1 MWKIRAAALLIL
13 LAGFGVGFL
22 VWNTEKAGSHF
33 PFRLGLDLSS
43 GAHLVYRADIS
54 KVTSGDVDAAMS
66 SLRDVIERRVNLFG
80 VSEPIVQVEHSGVI
94 SGSSEERLIVELPGV
109 TDVNKAIATIG
120 KTPQL
125 EFKLLK
131 KDATLPDDLSSTTP
145 AQFDQYFEP
154 TGLTGQQVKS
164 AQLSFGNGS
173 SQLSNEPMVLLNFNS
188 EGSDLFAKL
197 TKENVGRYLAI
208 FLDGTIIE
216 MPVIREEIP
225 NGTASISGSFTPQS
239 AKDLVRDLNFGALPV
254 PVELISTQTIGASLG
269 SAALTAGVH
278 ASIFGF
284 LFIALFL
291 ILWYRLPGLLA
302 GVALSVYAA
311 LMLAI
316 FKFIPVT
323 LTAAGI
329 AGFILSLGMA
339 VDANILIFERMK
351 EELAEGLNRK
361 EPVGRT
367 GSQVEPVLGKDL
379 GTAMRDGFSRAWPSI
394 RDSNSSSIITAII
407 LFWLGTTSVI
417 KGFAL
422 VFGIGVIVS
431 MFTAITVSR
440 TLLLSLG
447 FAGQVRGFLRFL
459 FGNGFSK

>member
-351 EELAEGLNRK
+351 EELAEG
-361 EPVGRT
+361 
-367 GSQVEPVLGKDL
+367 KDL